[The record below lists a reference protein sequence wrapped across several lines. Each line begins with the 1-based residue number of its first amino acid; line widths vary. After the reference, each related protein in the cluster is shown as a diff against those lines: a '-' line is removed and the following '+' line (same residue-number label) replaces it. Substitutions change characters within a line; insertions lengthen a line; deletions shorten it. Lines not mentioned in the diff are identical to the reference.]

1 MHDILGKIKFLIAKK
16 RTLEAINRVPPASV
30 TKPIKQFNEMRK
42 ELTDRQKE
50 VLDLYYI
57 EEIGTLKEVANELNI
72 THSLARTENS
82 RIRKKFDEF
91 RKKDE

>member
-1 MHDILGKIKFLIAKK
+1 MHGILGEIKFLIAKK

-57 EEIGTLKEVANELNI
+57 EEIGTLKEVAAELNI
-72 THSLARTENS
+72 SQSLARTENS
-82 RIRKKFDEF
+82 RIQKRF
-91 RKKDE
+91 KDVF

>member
-30 TKPIKQFNEMRK
+30 TKPIEKFDETRE

-50 VLDLYYI
+50 LLNLYYI
-57 EEIGTLKEVANELNI
+57 KEIGTLKEVAAELNI
-72 THSLARTENS
+72 SQSLARTENS
-82 RIRKKFDEF
+82 RIQKRF
-91 RKKDE
+91 KDAF

>member
-1 MHDILGKIKFLIAKK
+1 LHDILGEIKFLIAKK

-30 TKPIKQFNEMRK
+30 TKPIEKFNETRE

-57 EEIGTLKEVANELNI
+57 KEIGTLKEVANELNI
-72 THSLARTENS
+72 SHSSARTENS
-82 RIRKKFDEF
+82 KIKKRF
-91 RKKDE
+91 KDVF